1 MQRTQNST
9 GELSSMSQ
17 GHSFTTVEDNLFG
30 TLAVRYNFVL
40 DRQVEEALEVQQ
52 SFYVAGQSAPK
63 LGEILAQKGY
73 MTHEQIAAVLR
84 GQSTGSSKKRFGEI
98 AIAHHFCS
106 QIEVD
111 AALKV
116 QSDIR
121 SFGQNQQRIGEI
133 LVARGALRPHQ
144 VTAILQNQGATE
156 VVSCPACH
164 TALNIAGLEPTAQV
178 RCPSCNTVFVP
189 SDLKNGVGPRPRT
202 AQATSVTRHQTAA
215 PATRSMIGAVVGQ
228 YQIESRLG
236 EDSTGVLYKALDP
249 RTGARVTLR
258 MLDPQMVSNPDDYER
273 WVSAEQAARDLSHR
287 NLQAILAM
295 NTEHGRPYLVM
306 DFVEG
311 DSLRKIME
319 RRGVFPAVDAVG
331 ILVQLAEALEYGAS
345 RGLLH
350 GDLRPVHVLLG
361 ADGVVRLS
369 GLGIPKNAALNLRQ
383 MAGQFSEESL
393 PLYTPPEVMIDPEQ
407 ADERSDIYS
416 LGAIGYHMLAGRPPH
431 EGTGLVQLG
440 FRMAASKI
448 TPAREIN
455 PRIPEFVSKL
465 IGRCLQ
471 LDANARYDSPT
482 LLLNDLRKAS
492 AALMAGEEA
501 PDLTESLRTNNYVP
515 VTARRAP
522 RMNRLKRLK
531 THITRGGHGTHGPTK
546 RSASP
551 ASSKNAS
558 SSNARLS
565 QVGGAV
571 PVLPPLPLKNP
582 SANASGTSPAVLNV
596 RAPMGR
602 AANSGVNPAINL
614 PPLPQ
619 LHPKAGSSSS
629 IPAVVS
635 PPGFGASSS
644 SLNAAIPGLAPSAQP
659 IMPEDISDIA
669 NDLTPGMAPAKRSGA
684 AYEVIKTLD
693 VNADPI
699 SGEPRLVTRRV
710 RAQPKRISNS
720 AIVVTCVVSA
730 VVIGAGIAGIYFS
743 YAGSSTVP
751 VVVENKTK
759 LLTPPITKPDISTPG
774 VEEAQDW
781 HNFELYSKDHDK
793 DFKGLVEHLRYFV
806 SHHPSGEHG
815 PKATDLLKKY
825 SSLGAEQT
833 VTNIRDTVRNFLKTD
848 AFADAATAI
857 EKWRDEWKEGKDIA
871 TLEKSLKDD
880 IAESQKGSAQI
891 LMDQAVSLRK
901 DQKFADAR
909 ALYERIKFNFPAEYK
924 NLAAKAQV
932 EADKEEQTAKDTL
945 LAEERTK
952 KESESK
958 ATRDAAAPAIFDRL
972 DADVSSAF
980 KTFDVIGAGILIDAA
995 KDRLV
1000 GTVKEADLNSM
1011 KKELDHLTALRA
1023 RMTKAIKDGKMRD
1036 QKIKYHETQCVLSDA
1051 SIDGPVLQLGAGTV
1065 PIKWSEV
1072 NADDLSDIAGR
1083 ATDSTNGDELL
1094 EAGMLRFYTGK
1105 YLEAFQSF
1113 TAAQKQK
1120 ADTGKWIEAAQAAI
1134 KDAENKE
1141 EKSKESALAE
1151 IQAESAKNLAA
1162 MGLEVRHGIWKASNN
1177 GVLQVSQD
1185 PKEPKADLMSLQRK
1199 IKKTFKSI
1207 TVEVRGNG
1215 DAAGFS
1221 FSGEGRRYLVKP
1233 GANWQKVT
1241 VERGATGVVLKVDDE
1256 ETPSIEKIA
1265 FDVTPANL
1273 VSDGIIY
1280 IRFVGVRGEFR
1291 NLVVSE

>member
-1 MQRTQNST
+1 
-9 GELSSMSQ
+9 MSQ
-17 GHSFTTVEDNLFG
+17 GYTTVEDNLFG

-40 DRQVEEALEVQQ
+40 EQQVHEALEVQQ
-52 SFYVAGQSAPK
+52 SFYVAGQAAPK

-106 QIEVD
+106 QVEVD

-164 TALNIAGLEPTAQV
+164 TALNIAGLQATAQV
-178 RCPSCNTVFVP
+178 RCPNCNTVFVP
-189 SDLKNGVGPRPRT
+189 ADLKNGIGPRPRT
-202 AQATSVTRHQTAA
+202 AQATPITRHQTAA
-215 PATRSMIGAVVGQ
+215 SATRSMIGAVVGQ

-273 WVSAEQAARDLSHR
+273 WVSAEQAARELGHR

-383 MAGQFSEESL
+383 MAGQFADESL

-416 LGAIGYHMLAGRPPH
+416 LGAIGYHMLTGRPPH

-471 LDANARYDSPT
+471 LDANTRYDSPT

-492 AALMAGEEA
+492 AALMSGEEPA
-501 PDLTESLRTNNYVP
+501 DLTESLRTSNYVP

-522 RMNRLKRLK
+522 RMGRLKRLK
-531 THITRGGHGTHGPTK
+531 THIARGGHNGPK
-546 RSASP
+546 RAGQSSA
-551 ASSKNAS
+551 KNAS
-558 SSNARLS
+558 VSSPRLS
-565 QVGGAV
+565 QVGGSSS
-571 PVLPPLPLKNP
+571 PLLPPLPAKGQP
-582 SANASGTSPAVLNV
+582 GNASGINPSVLNV
-596 RAPMGR
+596 RSPQGR
-602 AANSGVNPAINL
+602 GGNSGINPAVSL

-619 LHPKAGSSSS
+619 LRQAAGSSSS

-635 PPGFGASSS
+635 PPGFSGFASGSS
-644 SLNAAIPGLAPSAQP
+644 SLNAAIPGLPPSAQP
-659 IMPEDISDIA
+659 NMHEDISDIF
-669 NDLTPGMAPAKRSGA
+669 NDVTPGAAPAKRSGA
-684 AYEVIKTLD
+684 AYEVVKTLD
-693 VNADPI
+693 VNTDPLTGQARI
-699 SGEPRLVTRRV
+699 TSRRE
-710 RAQPKRISNS
+710 RQQRTPKRISNS

-730 VVIGAGIAGIYFS
+730 VVIGAGVAGIYFS
-743 YAGSSTVP
+743 YAGSPAGTV
-751 VVVENKTK
+751 VTDKSSTK
-759 LLTPPITKPDISTPG
+759 LLIPAIGKPDISTPG

-781 HNFELYSKDHDK
+781 HNFELYSKDHEKDK
-793 DFKGLVEHLRYFV
+793 DYKGLVEHLRYFTT
-806 SHHPSGEHG
+806 HHPSGEHG
-815 PKATDLLKKY
+815 AKAAELLKKY

-833 VTNIRDTVRNFLKTD
+833 AGTIRDSVRNFLKAD
-848 AFADAATAI
+848 AFADANTAI
-857 EKWRDEWKEGKDIA
+857 EKWRDEWKEASDIA
-871 TLEKSLKDD
+871 VLEKSLKDD
-880 IAESQKGSAQI
+880 IAESQKGSSQI
-891 LMDQAVSLRK
+891 LLDQALELRK
-901 DQKFADAR
+901 DQKFAEAR
-909 ALYERIKFNFPAEYK
+909 ALYERIKFSFPAEYK
-924 NLAAKAQV
+924 NLAIKAQL
-932 EADKEEQTAKDTL
+932 EADGEEQAAKNAL
-945 LAEERTK
+945 QAEEKSK
-952 KESESK
+952 KEAESK
-958 ATRDAAAPAIFDRL
+958 ATRDAAAPVIFDRL

-980 KTFDVIGAGILIDAA
+980 KTFDINGANILIDAA

-1000 GTVKEADLNSM
+1000 GTLKEPDLNSL
-1011 KKELDHLTALRA
+1011 KKEVEHLLAIRA

-1036 QKIKYHETQCVLSDA
+1036 QRIKYHDTLCVLSDA
-1051 SIDGPVLQLGAGTV
+1051 SIEGPVLQLGAGTV

-1072 NADDLSDIAGR
+1072 NADDLSEVGGR
-1083 ATDSTNGDELL
+1083 ATEPTDGEGLL
-1094 EAGMLRFYTGK
+1094 ELGMLRFYIGK

-1120 ADTGKWIEAAQAAI
+1120 VETGKWIETTQSAL
-1134 KDAENKE
+1134 KDVEAKD
-1141 EKSKESALAE
+1141 EKVKESAAAELA
-1151 IQAESAKNLAA
+1151 AESAKNLAA
-1162 MGLEVRHGIWKASNN
+1162 LGLEVRHGIWKASNN
-1177 GVLQVSQD
+1177 GVLQVTQD
-1185 PKEPKADLMSLQRK
+1185 TKEQKPDLMSLQRK

-1207 TVEVRGNG
+1207 SVEVRGNG

-1273 VSDGIIY
+1273 VADGIIY
-1280 IRFVGVRGEFR
+1280 IRFVGTRGEFR